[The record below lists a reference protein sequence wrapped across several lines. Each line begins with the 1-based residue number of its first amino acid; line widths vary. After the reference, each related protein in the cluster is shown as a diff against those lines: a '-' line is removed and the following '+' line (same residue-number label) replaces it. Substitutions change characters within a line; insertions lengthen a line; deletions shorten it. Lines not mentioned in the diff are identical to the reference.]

1 MASGNGYFAWRVF
14 GEDGCTD
21 NIITEATNRLSAR
34 LGSCSVVIFCCE
46 EAGILGDSSVVSS
59 SLLIEISFDCS
70 DSLSVGGPLWL
81 VVFGLLSLLEVSLL
95 SCNLSLFC
103 CGA

>member
-1 MASGNGYFAWRVF
+1 MTLAEVGYPVYVLLPQTYMTLAEVGYPVYALLVF
-14 GEDGCTD
+14 
-21 NIITEATNRLSAR
+21 L
-34 LGSCSVVIFCCE
+34 LPKIFN
-46 EAGILGDSSVVSS
+46 LTFP
-59 SLLIEISFDCS
+59 SFDCS